1 MYYDVLRSKYASDI
15 CLKFC
20 LKIVAHTVLG
30 KIEEFIKRQM
40 ARSNQVSNTQLYSNA
55 FKVNIKRPVRFSVR
69 CHLPMQRRRQL
80 VMVNF
85 NRTHFEGETERKKIN
100 FELCKKR
107 PYM

>member
-69 CHLPMQRRRQL
+69 CHVPMQRRRHL
-80 VMVNF
+80 VTLNF
-85 NRTHFEGETERKKIN
+85 NREMERKKLILN
-100 FELCKKR
+100 YAKR
-107 PYM
+107 PMFVYNTK